1 MTHLYDSD
9 YWRNRA
15 EEVRSEAN
23 EMRDEHVRKALLG
36 VAENYDQLAEQAEEL
51 LRRSSGLAVRPRGK
65 SGG

>member
-15 EEVRSEAN
+15 QEVRIEAS

-36 VAENYDQLAEQAEEL
+36 VAENYDQLADQAEQ
-51 LRRSSGLAVRPRGK
+51 LRQRSNGSSTAG
-65 SGG
+65 